1 MSRQQPHQDVAAY
14 ALGILEPA
22 DAFRFEEHLAGCVPC
37 AVGLSDFTGLATALS
52 ELAGPVRLD
61 ARPGPKLLERLTA
74 AVADQRRRDRRR
86 RLRLVAVAAALIVAL
101 PTALV
106 AARGVQ
112 EPAPPRVVA
121 SDPVSGVTASVA
133 LEDRDWG
140 TAVAMRLT
148 GLAGPRTCRLIAI
161 GKDGVEHPVLSWWV
175 PEGGFGVQKE
185 PGREGPLDLEA
196 STGLHTAEIG
206 RWEVRSD
213 SGERLLSIG
222 G

>member
-1 MSRQQPHQDVAAY
+1 MSRQQPHRDVAAY

-22 DAFRFEEHLAGCVPC
+22 DTHRFEEHLAGCVAC
-37 AVGLSDFTGLATALS
+37 AVGLSGFTGVAAALS
-52 ELAGPVRLD
+52 ELAGPGRLD
-61 ARPGPKLLERLTA
+61 ARPRPQLLERLTG
-74 AVADQRRRDRRR
+74 AVVAQRRRERRR
-86 RLRLVAVAAALIVAL
+86 RFRLVAVAAALIVAL
-101 PTALV
+101 PTAV
-106 AARGVQ
+106 VTVQ
-112 EPAPPRVVA
+112 DAEDPEPPRVVA

-140 TAVAMRLT
+140 TSVAMRLS

-175 PEGGFGVQKE
+175 PKGGYGVTEE
-185 PGREGPLDLEA
+185 PGGQGPLDLEA
-196 STGLHTAEIG
+196 STGLHPAEIG

-213 SGERLLSIG
+213 GGERLLSIG